1 MQIIASSPQARL
13 WSAIPLQPHPCPC
26 HILHSARLS
35 SLPGYVQRPQR
46 IGLNVIARSKRQNEP
61 VKQPSNAW
69 RSFWATVDTGAWLGT
84 VGTAIAFVL
93 TQEAML
99 VGGPIVLP
107 LIALYASRQRGRLD
121 SQAAQLELQSQVESA
136 LRQVSMLSEE
146 SAAEVAEEVAALVDE
161 VRQGRSSP
169 EKAVRSVEAKLNAV
183 EGSVRSVA
191 DATKEAL
198 SEAATQRGRAVKE
211 LSSALVA
218 LRRDINAD
226 LRQAT
231 GDELA
236 ALGRVDSRLA
246 VSSNK

>member
-1 MQIIASSPQARL
+1 MQGIALHPQARAWL
-13 WSAIPLQPHPCPC
+13 AFTSHPQQA
-26 HILHSARLS
+26 HRLALS
-35 SLPGYVQRPQR
+35 PRLPMRPRLVTRPQR
-46 IGLNVIARSKRQNEP
+46 IGSMIVARSVP
-61 VKQPSNAW
+61 PGQPPKKPSSGW
-69 RSFWATVDTGAWLGT
+69 RSFWATVDAGAWLGA
-84 VGTAIAFVL
+84 VGTAIAFLL

-107 LIALYASRQRGRLD
+107 LIALYASKQRGRLD
-121 SQAAQLELQSQVESA
+121 SEAAQAELQAQVAAA
-136 LRQVSMLSEE
+136 LRQVSLLSEE

-169 EKAVRSVEAKLNAV
+169 EKAVRSVEAKLNAM
-183 EGSVRSVA
+183 EGSVRSVSE
-191 DATKEAL
+191 ATKEAL

-211 LSSALVA
+211 LSNALVV

-236 ALGRVDSRLA
+236 ALGRLDSRLA
-246 VSSNK
+246 VSN